1 MINVI
6 EELLTNEEI
15 IERVCWCR
23 KFRIQK
29 EKESGVYRELF
40 LRYKKDPN
48 KWSKKKNI
56 FFIVIAVKKNNLLC
70 VK

>member
-6 EELLTNEEI
+6 EEQLTDGEEI

-29 EKESGVYRELF
+29 EKESGVYREFF

-48 KWSKKKNI
+48 K
-56 FFIVIAVKKNNLLC
+56 
-70 VK
+70 

>member
-6 EELLTNEEI
+6 EEQLTDGEEI

-29 EKESGVYRELF
+29 EKESAVYREFF

-48 KWSKKKNI
+48 K
-56 FFIVIAVKKNNLLC
+56 
-70 VK
+70 